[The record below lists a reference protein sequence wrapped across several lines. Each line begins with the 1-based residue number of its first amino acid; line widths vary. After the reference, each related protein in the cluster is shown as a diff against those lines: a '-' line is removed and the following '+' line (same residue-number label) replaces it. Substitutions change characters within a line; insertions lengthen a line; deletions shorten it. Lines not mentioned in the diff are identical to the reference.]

1 MADELEIDVATE
13 FEKAEASIES
23 LQKVEEAL
31 ERMITRMVSE
41 KEKMS
46 RRYTEIL
53 VQSARNYIQEHFA
66 DEELS
71 AGKIAEAVG
80 VTPNYLSRIFKS
92 ITGDTCVS
100 FLGKVRLDEAKK
112 LLRDSSFKSYEVA
125 EAVGYKNP
133 NYFGA
138 MFKRYTGY
146 TPKEYR
152 EASYEDK
159 N

>member
-1 MADELEIDVATE
+1 MRKRKCPEDIQRFLY
-13 FEKAEASIES
+13 
-23 LQKVEEAL
+23 
-31 ERMITRMVSE
+31 
-41 KEKMS
+41 S
-46 RRYTEIL
+46 RQETIFG
-53 VQSARNYIQEHFA
+53 EHFA